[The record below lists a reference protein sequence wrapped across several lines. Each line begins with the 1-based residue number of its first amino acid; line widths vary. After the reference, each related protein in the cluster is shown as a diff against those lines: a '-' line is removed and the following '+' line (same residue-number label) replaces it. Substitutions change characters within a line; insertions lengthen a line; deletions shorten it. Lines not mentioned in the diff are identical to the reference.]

1 MSKTRQTRFRAKSEP
16 PVRSMAV
23 TFPNGGVLADRASEW
38 DRLVYASRSAMRIR
52 TAREEWMVPPH
63 RALWVP
69 AGVRHRVEMKG
80 PVSVRS
86 LYFRPGLSRRLP
98 RTCRVMS
105 VSALFRELILHIA
118 RRAIVDPYLVSDSH
132 AVAMLLEQLRAIEGV
147 PLQLPLPREARA
159 LEATRLLSTSEGTRW
174 TLEKL
179 GRASGASA
187 RTLQRLFLSE
197 TELTFEKWRQRARLA
212 RSVELL
218 SEGRSVTSVA
228 FEVGYDS
235 PSAFIAMFRRELGS
249 TPRRYVQGSARD
261 RAALSR

>member
-1 MSKTRQTRFRAKSEP
+1 MSNTRQTRSRARGEP

-23 TFPNGGVLADRASEW
+23 TFPKGAVLDDRASEW
-38 DRLVYASRSAMRIR
+38 DRLVYASRGAMRIR

-69 AGVRHRVEMKG
+69 AGVRHRVETKG

-86 LYFRPGLSRRLP
+86 LYFRPGLARRLP
-98 RTCRVMS
+98 RACRVLS
-105 VSALFRELILHIA
+105 VSALLRELILHVA
-118 RRAIVDPYLVSDSH
+118 RRAIVDPYLAGDAH
-132 AVAMLLEQLRAIEGV
+132 AVAMLLEQLRAIEGL
-147 PLQLPLPREARA
+147 PLQLPLPRDARA
-159 LEATRLLSTSEGTRW
+159 LAAMRLLSTSDGTRR
-174 TLEKL
+174 TLQQV
-179 GRASGASA
+179 GRAAGASP

-197 TELTFEKWRQRARLA
+197 TGLSFEKWRQRARLA

-218 SEGRSVTSVA
+218 SGGRSVTSVA

-249 TPRRYVQGSARD
+249 TPRRYVLGGLPD
-261 RAALSR
+261 PTSR

>member
-1 MSKTRQTRFRAKSEP
+1 
-16 PVRSMAV
+16 MAV
-23 TFPNGGVLADRASEW
+23 TFPNGGVLGDRASEW
-38 DRLVYASRSAMRIR
+38 DRLVYASRGAIRIR
-52 TAREEWMVPPH
+52 TAREEWMVPPY

-98 RTCRVMS
+98 RACRVLS
-105 VSALFRELILHIA
+105 ISALLRELILHVA
-118 RRAIVDPYLVSDSH
+118 RRAIVDPYLLLDAH
-132 AVAMLLEQLRAIEGV
+132 AIALLLEQLQAIDVV
-147 PLQLPLPREARA
+147 PLQLPIPRDARV
-159 LEATRLLSTSEGTRW
+159 LRATRLLATSDGTRQS
-174 TLEKL
+174 LDRV
-179 GRASGASA
+179 GCAAGASP

-197 TELTFEKWRQRARLA
+197 TGMTFEKWRQRARLV

-218 SEGRSVTSVA
+218 SEGRNVTGVA